1 MLKGK
6 ILFCY
11 PFLALACVVALTG
24 CSIEQRLEKVSAEV
38 RAYYGDAKEWDQLP
52 LRTISWQQ
60 ALAMVQQ
67 NNIELKKLTSSIE
80 RSERAGLSIYTDMI
94 PGLSYYGYL
103 SKTLSDVSSVST
115 GDINSNVNVTF
126 NLPTITNI
134 PYRVYA
140 ARANTYAA
148 IQARELRERELTSRL
163 YSHVRKR
170 ELELRRRKLD
180 EMQPELDELKAMRAR
195 TAAQLADATH
205 WKEVAE
211 ILGDYS
217 SRWHILPESMPRIQW
232 DDYLPRFE
240 MLSPM
245 SVSRFAIRLEQ
256 SRLAQYGIALQYLPT
271 INAHLF
277 SPSLFSSSGGTY
289 EGAFL
294 DGDDMQIN
302 LNASYTFDTQL
313 TTWNSYMDRKE
324 EFENARREIIAAII
338 SHKHKLNQLKR
349 SVQDYRSWCSYMHK
363 RMAYLRETP
372 VTTAEEQIARDT
384 TLLDMQKE
392 LISQELAAIESETAV
407 IIEYGLNA
415 D

>member
-1 MLKGK
+1 MLIGK
-6 ILFCY
+6 ISGCY
-11 PFLALACVVALTG
+11 PFLAFACAVVLTG
-24 CSIEQRLEKVSAEV
+24 CSIEQRLEKVSGEV
-38 RAYYGDAKEWDQLP
+38 RGYYADAKEWDQLP
-52 LRTISWQQ
+52 MRTISWQQ

-67 NNIELKKLTSSIE
+67 NNIELKKLSSAIE

-103 SKTLSDVSSVST
+103 SKTLSDVSSVSA

-148 IQARELRERELTSRL
+148 IQSRELRERELTSRL

-170 ELELRRRKLD
+170 ELELRRRKLA
-180 EMQPELDELKAMRAR
+180 EMQPELDELKAMRAQ
-195 TAAQLADATH
+195 TAAQLEDAAH

-217 SRWHILPESMPRIQW
+217 ARWHVLPESMPRVQW
-232 DDYLPRFE
+232 DEYLPRFE

-256 SRLAQYGIALQYLPT
+256 ARLAQYGIALQYLPT

-324 EFENARREIIAAII
+324 EFENTRREIIAAII
-338 SHKHKLNQLKR
+338 AHKHKLNQLKR

-363 RMAYLRETP
+363 RMDYLRKTP
-372 VTTAEEQIARDT
+372 VTTADEQIARDA
-384 TLLDMQKE
+384 TLLDMQNE
-392 LISQELAAIESETAV
+392 LLSQELAAIESETAV